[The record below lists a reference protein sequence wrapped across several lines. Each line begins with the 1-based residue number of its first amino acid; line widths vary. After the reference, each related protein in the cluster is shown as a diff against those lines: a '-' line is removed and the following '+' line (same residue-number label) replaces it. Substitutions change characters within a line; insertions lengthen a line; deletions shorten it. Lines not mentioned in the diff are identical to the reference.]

1 MQEIKEINFIEMK
14 QSDIRTLKEK
24 IWLQNDKKCPV
35 LDVERPLDKM
45 CLDHIH
51 STLADEYATNKGTI
65 RTSLDFRVN
74 AVLGK
79 LENAVKRTGLDK
91 EEYFNMGDFLRK
103 AADYFDAEPY
113 HEDNSYFIHPN
124 EVKKS
129 PNVSKKNYNK
139 LKKVYTGKAK
149 FPEYPNSKKLTKP
162 LEKLFKEYEIEPFN

>member
-1 MQEIKEINFIEMK
+1 MK
-14 QSDIRTLKEK
+14 QSDIRILKEK

-51 STLADEYATNKGTI
+51 SRISDEYGTHVGTC

-91 EEYFNMGDFLRK
+91 EE
-103 AADYFDAEPY
+103 
-113 HEDNSYFIHPN
+113 
-124 EVKKS
+124 
-129 PNVSKKNYNK
+129 
-139 LKKVYTGKAK
+139 
-149 FPEYPNSKKLTKP
+149 
-162 LEKLFKEYEIEPFN
+162 